1 VAGELER
8 LAYDIATR
16 ALADQDAAID
26 EIRTRTGTLLAA
38 VSLVASFLGGR
49 ALDASGFTWTNLVA
63 FVAFGLSALSCI
75 YVLFPRTVAQRSLSA
90 PDVYEVL
97 VSADADLAEAHRQLV
112 YWIQDAYVQNSQ
124 VLKELFRAFRIACIA
139 LALEVAFW
147 VAGLG
152 LH

>member
-1 VAGELER
+1 
-8 LAYDIATR
+8 
-16 ALADQDAAID
+16 
-26 EIRTRTGTLLAA
+26 
-38 VSLVASFLGGR
+38 
-49 ALDASGFTWTNLVA
+49 
-63 FVAFGLSALSCI
+63 
-75 YVLFPRTVAQRSLSA
+75 LFPRTVAQRSLSA